1 MIERYKTEEMSKLW
15 SEQGK
20 FEAFTEIELL
30 VCEAWNKF
38 GKISDEDLNTIKQKA
53 DFQIERIDEIEKIT
67 NHDVIAYVENVAENI
82 GPEGRF
88 VHMGLTSSDV
98 VDTALTLRIVRSIK
112 LIRDELV
119 SFISLLKEKI
129 MEHKNTVCLGRTHG
143 IGAEP
148 TTFGIKLGIFFE
160 EMKRDL
166 SRLDEAYE
174 NIRVGKLSGAVGT
187 YSNIDPFIEKYTLNA
202 LELKTCAV
210 STQVIQR
217 DRIAHVMFILSLI
230 GAGIEKIALEVR
242 HLQRTEVREVQEGFR
257 KGQKGSS
264 AMPHKKNPILSER
277 LCGMSRILR
286 ANLSTAMENIALW
299 HERDISHSSVER
311 VTIPDTFHLAHYM
324 LKKVRNLISELIVN
338 KERMMQNIENMNG
351 LIFSQKILL
360 AIVDKGIARDK
371 AYVMVQRNAM
381 KSWEDNTSLIDNMKN
396 DRDIMELFTEK
407 ELESKFDLKDY
418 LRNIDYVYE
427 KMGV

>member
-1 MIERYKTEEMSKLW
+1 VIERYKTEEMSKLW

-53 DFQIERIDEIEKIT
+53 DFQIERIDEIEKVT

-166 SRLDEAYE
+166 SRLEQAYE

-311 VTIPDTFHLAHYM
+311 VTIPDTFHLTHYM

-371 AYVMVQRNAM
+371 AYLMVQRNAM
-381 KSWEDNTSLIDNMKN
+381 RSWEDNSSLLENMKK
-396 DRDIMELFTEK
+396 DEDIMELFTEN

>member
-1 MIERYKTEEMSKLW
+1 VIDRYMTEDMNKLW
-15 SEQGK
+15 SEKGK

-38 GKISDEDLNTIKQKA
+38 GKISDEDLNVIKEKA
-53 DFQIERIDEIEKIT
+53 CFQIERIDEIEKIT

-88 VHMGLTSSDV
+88 IHKGLTSSDV
-98 VDTALTLRIVRSIK
+98 VDTALALRMVKSVKIISEELEKFIK
-112 LIRDELV
+112 
-119 SFISLLKEKI
+119 LLKEKVI
-129 MEHKNTVCLGRTHG
+129 EHKNTICLGRTHG

-148 TTFGIKLGIFFE
+148 TTFAMKLGIFYE
-160 EMKRDL
+160 EAKRNL
-166 SRLDEAYE
+166 KRLDEACE

-202 LELKTCAV
+202 LNLKTCEI

-217 DRIAHVMFILSLI
+217 DRIAHVMFVLSLI
-230 GAGIEKIALEVR
+230 GAGIEKIALEIR

-277 LCGMSRILR
+277 LCGMSRLLR
-286 ANLSTAMENIALW
+286 ANLSTSLENIALW

-311 VTIPDTFHLAHYM
+311 VTIPDCFHLTHYM
-324 LKKVRNLISELIVN
+324 LKKSINLISELVVN
-338 KERMMQNIENMNG
+338 KDRMLQNIENMNG
-351 LIFSQKILL
+351 LIFSQKIMLS
-360 AIVDKGIARDK
+360 IIDKGVARDK
-371 AYVMVQRNAM
+371 AYVMVQRNAL
-381 KSWEDNTSLIDNMKN
+381 KSWEDNSKLIDNMKN
-396 DRDIMELFTEK
+396 DKEIMDLFTQK
-407 ELESKFDLKDY
+407 ELEDKFNLNDY
-418 LRNIDYVYE
+418 IKNIDYVYE

>member
-1 MIERYKTEEMSKLW
+1 MIDRYMTEEMSKLW
-15 SEQGK
+15 SEHGK

-38 GKISDEDLNTIKQKA
+38 GKISDQDLKIIRDKA
-53 DFQIERIDEIEKIT
+53 DFQIERIVEIEKIT

-98 VDTALTLRIVRSIK
+98 VDTSLTLRMARSLKI
-112 LIRDELV
+112 IREELEN
-119 SFISLLKEKI
+119 FISLLKEKI
-129 MEHKNTVCLGRTHG
+129 NEHKNTVCLGRTHG

-148 TTFGIKLGIFFE
+148 TTFGMKLGIFFE
-160 EMKRDL
+160 EAKRNLARIDQ
-166 SRLDEAYE
+166 AYE

-202 LELKTCAV
+202 LGLKTCEI

-217 DRIAHVMFILSLI
+217 DRIAQVMFVLSLI

-242 HLQRTEVREVQEGFR
+242 HLQRTEVREAQEGFR

-311 VTIPDTFHLAHYM
+311 VTIPDTFHLTHYM
-324 LKKVRNLISELIVN
+324 LKKVRNLISGLIVN

-381 KSWEDNTSLIDNMKN
+381 KSWENNTSLLENMKN
-396 DRDIMELFTEK
+396 DEEIMELFSDK
-407 ELESKFDLKDY
+407 ELESKFNLEDY